1 MNKKGFTLIEL
12 LVAVIIMTLLVTM
25 AVPLYEKT
33 VEKSRAAEA
42 RVLLKKI
49 ADSKT
54 RLLSSMELESFAGHV
69 PSAFTAKSLDVQM
82 SGTSSGRGSGAILTT
97 DAFTYRF
104 FPASDAD
111 KVCCSRRAGDTAGV
125 SFWYDPTPAA
135 GGDFYCTG
143 GADKCSVYGMTS
155 RSGGSCN

>member
-1 MNKKGFTLIEL
+1 MKKGFTLIEL

-42 RVLLKKI
+42 RALLKKI
-49 ADSKT
+49 SDSKM
-54 RLLSSMELESFAGHV
+54 RLLASIEKETFVGNV
-69 PSAFTAKSLDVQM
+69 PSAFTANSLDVQT
-82 SGTSSGRGSGAILTT
+82 SGTASGMGSGATLTT
-97 DAFTYRF
+97 DSFTYRF
-104 FPASDAD
+104 FPASNAD
-111 KVCCSRRAGDTAGV
+111 KICCSRTAGDTAGT

-155 RSGGSCN
+155 KGTETCR